1 MDPKPYRKHIWTK
14 RNKPV
19 LYVELLKALYGTLQA
34 ALLFWKLL
42 SKKIVKWGF
51 TSNPYNWC
59 VSNKMVNRNQCTI
72 LWHVDDLRISHV
84 NSNVVTDMINT
95 IDAEFGQESPISVKR
110 GKVKDYLRM
119 TLDFSKEVKV
129 MIKIIDYLDNML

>member
-1 MDPKPYRKHIWTK
+1 
-14 RNKPV
+14 
-19 LYVELLKALYGTLQA
+19 
-34 ALLFWKLL
+34 
-42 SKKIVKWGF
+42 
-51 TSNPYNWC
+51 
-59 VSNKMVNRNQCTI
+59 MVNRNQCTI